1 MLALFY
7 QDKKVFYKILTYPVK
22 KNGHQYHLEVV
33 ALTAREIINAI
44 GDTIR
49 PSYVHKNGII
59 YGPEYF
65 EIKDATKGILYFEIK
80 LHEHP
85 SLPIYVDMRK
95 MASYLS
101 EYSNGPKLLVV
112 SNDSRPEDRN
122 KDDESR
128 AFFPQEFQNSENVHI
143 SGVRPWIVKDTPIVN
158 LYEFLEEGANI

>member
-1 MLALFY
+1 M
-7 QDKKVFYKILTYPVK
+7 
-22 KNGHQYHLEVV
+22 
-33 ALTAREIINAI
+33 
-44 GDTIR
+44 
-49 PSYVHKNGII
+49 HKNGII